1 MHLRHFG
8 FPRLLEDDEGSMDS
22 KKNNQTQLKKFLWKK
37 TNFVTDLPKHM
48 PIARYLVAKT
58 SNLKDHFYMHVSIL
72 HNEYNP
78 NYKVPSELQK
88 LQEKKQKLFDED
100 IHPAKEH
107 ERLIMCHM
115 LQKDDP
121 SKDKTTQ
128 NSAYIGK
135 AYVNRAGC
143 GI

>member
-8 FPRLLEDDEGSMDS
+8 FPRLLEDEEGSMDS

-88 LQEKKQKLFDED
+88 L
-100 IHPAKEH
+100 
-107 ERLIMCHM
+107 
-115 LQKDDP
+115 
-121 SKDKTTQ
+121 
-128 NSAYIGK
+128 
-135 AYVNRAGC
+135 
-143 GI
+143 